1 MIVKILKKKKF
12 ILVIFLLILLINF
25 SNAIENVVIIKKIN
39 NKIITNVDL
48 NNEYNYLIALNENL
62 KNLNDKEARKISEQ
76 SLIREIIK
84 HDEIVKYLSLED
96 FQNEELVNNV
106 IKNIYLNLNLVSIE
120 DFESYLK
127 KFGVSINDVIRKIS
141 IEIAWNQLIVSKF
154 NNQININEDKIL
166 EKIKNDK
173 LNSKEIIEYNLSE
186 IVFQANNQS
195 ELENKTSEIEE
206 FIKESGFS
214 TAANKFSI
222 SDTAKLGGLI
232 GKINDNQLSLKFQNE
247 LKKLNTGKFSKPIN
261 VGNRFIILFINEKKI
276 INEKLDEKEILK
288 SMIDFERKSQFEN
301 FSQIYFEKIKLNMQ
315 IQ

>member
-12 ILVIFLLILLINF
+12 ILVIFLLILLNNF

-62 KNLNDKEARKISEQ
+62 KNLNDKESRKISEQ

>member
-1 MIVKILKKKKF
+1 MLN
-12 ILVIFLLILLINF
+12 NF

>member
-1 MIVKILKKKKF
+1 MLN
-12 ILVIFLLILLINF
+12 NF

-301 FSQIYFEKIKLNMQ
+301 FSQIYF
-315 IQ
+315 

>member
-1 MIVKILKKKKF
+1 MLN
-12 ILVIFLLILLINF
+12 NF

-195 ELENKTSEIEE
+195 EIENKTSEIEE

>member
-12 ILVIFLLILLINF
+12 ILVIFLLILLNNF

-84 HDEIVKYLSLED
+84 HDELVKYLSLED

>member
-12 ILVIFLLILLINF
+12 ILVIFLLILLNNF

-247 LKKLNTGKFSKPIN
+247 LKKINTGKFSKPIN

>member
-12 ILVIFLLILLINF
+12 ILVIFLLILLNNF

>member
-1 MIVKILKKKKF
+1 MIIKFFEKKKF
-12 ILVIFLLILLINF
+12 FLIVFLLLFNNF
-25 SNAIENVVIIKKIN
+25 SSAIENIVIIKKIN
-39 NKIITNVDL
+39 NEIITNIDL

-62 KNLNDKEARKISEQ
+62 KNLNDEEARKISEQ
-76 SLIREIIK
+76 SLTREIIK
-84 HDEIVKYLSLED
+84 YKEISKYLSLED
-96 FQNEELVNNV
+96 FQNDELVINV

-120 DFESYLK
+120 DFENYLK
-127 KFGVSINDVIRKIS
+127 KFDVNINDVVRKIS

-154 NNQININEDKIL
+154 NNQVNINEDQIL
-166 EKIKNDK
+166 KKIKNDN
-173 LNSKEIIEYNLSE
+173 LNSKEVIEYNLSE

-195 ELENKTSEIEE
+195 ELENKTNEIET
-206 FIKESGFS
+206 FIKKSGFS

-222 SDTAKLGGLI
+222 ADTAKLGGLI

-261 VGNRFIILFINEKKI
+261 VGNRFIILFVNEKKI
-276 INEKLDEKEILK
+276 INEKLDEKELLK
-288 SMIDFERKSQFEN
+288 SMIDFERKTQFEN